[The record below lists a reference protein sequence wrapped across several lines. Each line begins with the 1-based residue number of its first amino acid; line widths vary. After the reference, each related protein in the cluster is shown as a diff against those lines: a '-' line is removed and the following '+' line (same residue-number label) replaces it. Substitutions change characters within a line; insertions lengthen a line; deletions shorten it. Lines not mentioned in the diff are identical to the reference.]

1 MPSKYYDRNFRPQHF
16 YHILNRGAYKHKIF
30 KDENDYLIFLEILE
44 YYLNYPRSKFF
55 SYTKIVNQPY
65 KNVKVRNLITIHLV
79 AYCLMPNHFHFVL
92 KQLPNAD
99 LKTNISNLMRRLMI
113 TYAMYFQN
121 KYKHEGAIF
130 QGRYK
135 NVIVDTNKQLV
146 YLSKYVHQNPIK
158 LVSKLDKYP
167 YSSYQAYINKVQLPD
182 YLDPEYVLKHQGD
195 YRQFIE
201 SPLNEKDEKKLESL
215 ILE

>member
-182 YLDPEYVLKHQGD
+182 YLHPEYVLKHQGD